1 MIVQLR
7 LHTSAVIFVDLFR
20 AEIMLHSMSEFGKEN
35 ILLKAGSSE
44 KPAEKRKEFLA
55 LHLEIQEKGSAD
67 LEKRIRLKKLAAELL
82 EVFPEDREITGILF
96 GYRLFISGETLP
108 PLDEAEWFPGCSG
121 KFNHKYNLIH
131 TWSAIAEA
139 DWSISLPMLCE
150 LQKKYWD
157 RIFISALSSQDFD
170 YISRFVESLPSGI
183 QYAAMPFPLYEAY
196 GIENEE
202 YGITYLFDSERTL
215 LWKGNAAE
223 TGSILSCL
231 FEKNGSKETLLKH
244 HSDLETFK
252 AMVSECKSRKKM
264 KEKDLEKL
272 LSAAETV
279 LKINP
284 TDFSVLA
291 STCSQASR
299 IGKEK
304 VSEVCAAFDISS
316 FNADQLLRFV
326 KGSLIS
332 LKSQHIPY
340 PYAVKCLEQALR
352 LSPDS
357 AECLLTYSDVLSF
370 MHLTDESLQM
380 VERGLKAF
388 PERKEFYFRK
398 KILENIIESK
408 SAYKAN

>member
-7 LHTSAVIFVDLFR
+7 LHTSAVIFVDLFK
-20 AEIMLHSMSEFGKEN
+20 AEITLHSMSEFGKEN
-35 ILLKAGSSE
+35 ILLKADSSE

-82 EVFPEDREITGILF
+82 EVFPEDREITGILL
-96 GYRLFISGETLP
+96 GYRLFIPGETLP

-150 LQKKYWD
+150 LQKKYGD

-170 YISRFVESLPSGI
+170 YISQFVESLPPGI
-183 QYAAMPFPLYEAY
+183 QYAYMTVPAFE
-196 GIENEE
+196 EFNVQNEE

-215 LWKGNAAE
+215 LWKGRAAE
-223 TGSILSCL
+223 TPGILAALLEKKGTGS
-231 FEKNGSKETLLKH
+231 TLLRH
-244 HSDLETFK
+244 HSSVEAFEAMNSELYSKNTVTERDFK
-252 AMVSECKSRKKM
+252 
-264 KEKDLEKL
+264 KL
-272 LSAAETV
+272 ISAADKV

-284 TDFSVLA
+284 SDFSVLA
-291 STCSQASR
+291 SLCIQAAR
-299 IGKEK
+299 FGKEK
-304 VSEVCAAFDISS
+304 VSEICETFDTSS
-316 FNADQLLRFV
+316 FNANQLRQLV
-326 KGSLIS
+326 SEAVIS

-357 AECLLTYSDVLSF
+357 AECLLTYSDVLCF